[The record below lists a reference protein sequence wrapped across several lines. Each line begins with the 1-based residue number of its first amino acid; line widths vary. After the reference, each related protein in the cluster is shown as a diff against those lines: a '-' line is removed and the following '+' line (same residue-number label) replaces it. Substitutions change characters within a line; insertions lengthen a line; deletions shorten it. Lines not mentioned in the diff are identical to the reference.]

1 MTEAYVLINCSLGK
15 EEEVIEDVSDIDGI
29 SSVHGVFGAYDI
41 IARISVNDVSLMR
54 ELITEKIR
62 KIKAIRSTL
71 VLIAIEGQGLE

>member
-1 MTEAYVLINCSLGK
+1 MTDAYVLINCTLGK
-15 EEEVIEDVSDIDGI
+15 EEEVIEDVSDIKGV

-41 IARISVNDVSLMR
+41 IARISVDDVTLMR
-54 ELITEKIR
+54 ELITENIR